1 MAKQGEKYESIIII
15 SMKKSE
21 DEIKGI
27 IQKFTDLI
35 SANGTLVSVDEWGKR
50 RLAYEIDYQS
60 EGFYVLFKFD
70 SEPSFPA
77 ELDRVYNITD
87 GILRTLI
94 TVRYEKV

>member
-1 MAKQGEKYESIIII
+1 MAKVSEKYESIVIF

-21 DEIKGI
+21 EEIKGLI
-27 IQKFTDLI
+27 EKFTELI
-35 SANGTLVSVDEWGKR
+35 SSGGTLVSVDEWGKR
-50 RLAYEIDYQS
+50 RLAYEIDYQN

-70 SEPSFPA
+70 SEPSLPA

-94 TVRYEKV
+94 TLRTDNA